1 MNRALVG
8 VLAVAGLL
16 MVACWSFSAPE
27 KVFAQHGLRQTDNGG
42 LIALS
47 AQLPNGHQQLTVV
60 DPAQR
65 VIAVYHV
72 DPTSGELSLRS
83 VRNIQWDLRMTQFNG
98 STPLPQEIRTLLQQ
112 N

>member
-8 VLAVAGLL
+8 VLAGASLVV
-16 MVACWSFSAPE
+16 VACWSSSAPE
-27 KVFAQHGLRQTDNGG
+27 TVFAHHGLRQAGDGG

-47 AQLPNGHQQLTVV
+47 AQSPNGQQQLTVV

-72 DPTSGELSLRS
+72 DPASGELSLRS

-98 STPLPQEIRTLLQQ
+98 STPLPQEIRNLLEQ